1 MHFSAALSYLAQS
14 LLAISDQPVD
24 GKPQRAETGAR
35 KSKGARAFV
44 SYGPSDENAV
54 RHPRPPPSPRVARC
68 EEKSVCK
75 CGPARLPALENSAE
89 AVTKAGRRRCNLPGR
104 ALTSDAR
111 MGACGAGPCSAY
123 AWQYCAL
130 VRRKIDPLVGPPPNL
145 ASCPIAHR
153 CLPWTNTTMP
163 SFSAPES
170 PNVSCLRSSP
180 SMAKRFC
187 RLIGMREW
195 CDWRGSRP

>member
-1 MHFSAALSYLAQS
+1 MVRRRGLKR
-14 LLAISDQPVD
+14 VR
-24 GKPQRAETGAR
+24 GNQRVRVPSCHMVRATRMLCATHAR
-35 KSKGARAFV
+35 HRV
-44 SYGPSDENAV
+44 PGPPGV
-54 RHPRPPPSPRVARC
+54 RPWR
-68 EEKSVCK
+68 EEKSVCE
-75 CGPARLPALENSAE
+75 CGPARSPALVYSAE
-89 AVTKAGRRRCNLPGR
+89 AVRKAGRRRCNLPGR
-104 ALTSDAR
+104 DPTSDAPR
-111 MGACGAGPCSAY
+111 GTCGAGPCSAY

-130 VRRKIDPLVGPPPNL
+130 VRRNIDPLVGPPPNL

-163 SFSAPES
+163 SFSAQES

-195 CDWRGSRP
+195 CDWRGNRP